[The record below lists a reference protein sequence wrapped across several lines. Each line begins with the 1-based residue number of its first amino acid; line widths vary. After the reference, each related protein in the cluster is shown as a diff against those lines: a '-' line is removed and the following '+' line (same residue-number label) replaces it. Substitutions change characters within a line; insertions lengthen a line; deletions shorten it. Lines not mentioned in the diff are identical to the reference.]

1 MALFEGLLLLAMG
14 YGTLGVAY
22 RSLGTGW
29 LPFGP
34 SGAGGRLEFR
44 MDGQPFLYWMAF
56 TFYCALGAWCLLL
69 AFGVLSG
76 EFAPL
81 PLS

>member
-1 MALFEGLLLLAMG
+1 MALFQSLLLLAMG
-14 YGTLGVAY
+14 YGTLGVTY

-34 SGAGGRLEFR
+34 SGPRGRLEFR
-44 MDGQPFLYWMAF
+44 MDEQPFRYWMAF
-56 TFYCALGAWCLLL
+56 TFYCALGVWCLFL

-76 EFAPL
+76 ELSPL
-81 PLS
+81 PLN